1 MSDDR
6 DVLDQADRLMRRH
19 RVFVAGSAT
28 STNSPGSG
36 SAPGLPADDLPV
48 LTDMVD
54 AAPEDLPLAPPPPP
68 PAPVVPLAT
77 IEERAQVLAHEF
89 MLERL
94 SAQRETIEKEVVAW
108 LDTELPHIVM
118 YVVDG
123 LTDQLV
129 AQVTAAVRL
138 ELLPKLQLAVEAE
151 SQPSQDADSR

>member
-1 MSDDR
+1 MSDDH
-6 DVLDQADRLMRRH
+6 DILGQADRLMRRN
-19 RVFVAGSAT
+19 RVFVAGSQASAT
-28 STNSPGSG
+28 
-36 SAPGLPADDLPV
+36 APAAPVDDLPV
-48 LTDMVD
+48 LTDMVMTP
-54 AAPEDLPLAPPPPP
+54 AVEAPVEPP
-68 PAPVVPLAT
+68 PAPVIPLAT
-77 IEERAQVLAHEF
+77 IEERAQVLAHEY

-94 SAQRETIEKEVVAW
+94 AAQRQTIEKEVVAW

-151 SQPSQDADSR
+151 SQPSQDATQG

>member
-1 MSDDR
+1 MADDR
-6 DVLDQADRLMRRH
+6 DILNQADRLMRRH
-19 RVFVAGSAT
+19 RVFVAGSQA
-28 STNSPGSG
+28 SVPGS
-36 SAPGLPADDLPV
+36 PEPLDDLPV
-48 LTDMVD
+48 LTDMV
-54 AAPEDLPLAPPPPP
+54 AAPEVEAAVAP
-68 PAPVVPLAT
+68 AVTTET
-77 IEERAQVLAHEF
+77 IEQRAQVLAHEF

-94 SAQRETIEKEVVAW
+94 AAQRDTIEKEVVAW

-151 SQPSQDADSR
+151 SQPSQDASQG

>member
-1 MSDDR
+1 MSDER
-6 DVLDQADRLMRRH
+6 DDILGQADRLMRRH
-19 RVFVAGSAT
+19 RVFLAGSQA
-28 STNSPGSG
+28 SVAA
-36 SAPGLPADDLPV
+36 APEPADDLPV
-48 LTDMVD
+48 LTDMV
-54 AAPEDLPLAPPPPP
+54 AAPEAEAALAAPG
-68 PAPVVPLAT
+68 PAVPAAT

-94 SAQRETIEKEVVAW
+94 AAQRQTIEKEVIAW

-151 SQPSQDADSR
+151 SQPSQDADQG

>member
-1 MSDDR
+1 MDDDR
-6 DVLDQADRLMRRH
+6 SLLDKADNLMRRR
-19 RVFVAGSAT
+19 RVFLAGSQA
-28 STNSPGSG
+28 SVAAAGDIS
-36 SAPGLPADDLPV
+36 DDLPV
-48 LTDMVD
+48 LTDMVPPSE
-54 AAPEDLPLAPPPPP
+54 AGAHVAPPTEIRT
-68 PAPVVPLAT
+68 APT
-77 IEERAQVLAHEF
+77 IDEQAQVLAYEL

-94 SAQRETIEKEVVAW
+94 SAQRQAVEKEIVDW

-151 SQPSQDADSR
+151 SQPSQDATEG

>member
-1 MSDDR
+1 MDDDR
-6 DVLDQADRLMRRH
+6 SLLDKADNLMRRR
-19 RVFVAGSAT
+19 RVFLAGSQA
-28 STNSPGSG
+28 SVAAAEDLS
-36 SAPGLPADDLPV
+36 DDLPV
-48 LTDMVD
+48 LTDMVPPPE
-54 AAPEDLPLAPPPPP
+54 AGAPVAPPTETKT
-68 PAPVVPLAT
+68 APT
-77 IEERAQVLAHEF
+77 IDEQAQVLAYEL

-94 SAQRETIEKEVVAW
+94 SAQRQAVEKEIVDW

-151 SQPSQDADSR
+151 SQPSQDEMP

>member
-19 RVFVAGSAT
+19 RVFLAGSQA
-28 STNSPGSG
+28 SVAA
-36 SAPGLPADDLPV
+36 APEPVDDLPV
-48 LTDMVD
+48 LTDMVATPEAEAVL
-54 AAPEDLPLAPPPPP
+54 AAP
-68 PAPVVPLAT
+68 PAPTAPAAT

-94 SAQRETIEKEVVAW
+94 AAQRQTIEKEVIAW

-151 SQPSQDADSR
+151 SQPSPDAGQD

>member
-1 MSDDR
+1 MADDR
-6 DVLDQADRLMRRH
+6 DILNQADRLMRRH
-19 RVFVAGSAT
+19 RIFVAGSQASVT
-28 STNSPGSG
+28 AQSEPI
-36 SAPGLPADDLPV
+36 DDLPV
-48 LTDMVD
+48 LTDMV
-54 AAPEDLPLAPPPPP
+54 AAPEAGLVDV
-68 PAPVVPLAT
+68 PAVPAIST
-77 IEERAQVLAHEF
+77 EAIEQRAQVLAHEF

-94 SAQRETIEKEVVAW
+94 SAQRLTIEKEVAAW

-151 SQPSQDADSR
+151 SQPSQDAPQS

>member
-1 MSDDR
+1 MADDR
-6 DVLDQADRLMRRH
+6 DILNQADRLMRRH
-19 RVFVAGSAT
+19 RIFVAGSQA
-28 STNSPGSG
+28 SV
-36 SAPGLPADDLPV
+36 SAQAEPLDDLPV
-48 LTDMVD
+48 LTDMV
-54 AAPEDLPLAPPPPP
+54 AAPDVESAAV
-68 PAPVVPLAT
+68 PAIAT
-77 IEERAQVLAHEF
+77 EAIEQRAQVLAHEF

-94 SAQRETIEKEVVAW
+94 SAQRLTIEKEVVAW

-151 SQPSQDADSR
+151 SQPSQDATKG